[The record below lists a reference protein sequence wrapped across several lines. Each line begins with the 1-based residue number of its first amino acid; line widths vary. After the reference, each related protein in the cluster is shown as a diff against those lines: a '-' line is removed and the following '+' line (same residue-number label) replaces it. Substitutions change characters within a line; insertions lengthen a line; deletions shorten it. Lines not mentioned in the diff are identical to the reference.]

1 MEHQIQRMHQQA
13 KQALNHAYQPYS
25 GFSVGC
31 SLAVGETI
39 VSGCN
44 VENASYTS
52 TICAEANALGQL
64 ISQGF
69 SAIDSILIVADTH
82 EPCAPCGNCRQ
93 ILAEFGHAQTPV
105 YLANLQT
112 VQYSTTLGELLPLS
126 FSAQTMQQG
135 E

>member
-1 MEHQIQRMHQQA
+1 MHQRA
-13 KQALNHAYQPYS
+13 YQALQQAYQPYS

-31 SLAVGETI
+31 SLAVGDTI
-39 VSGCN
+39 LSGCN

-52 TICAEANALGQL
+52 TICAEANAVGQL
-64 ISQGF
+64 INQGF
-69 SAIDSILIVADTH
+69 KTIDHILIVADTST
-82 EPCAPCGNCRQ
+82 PCAPCGNCRQ
-93 ILAEFGHAQTPV
+93 ILAEFGRAHTPI

-112 VQYSTTLGELLPLS
+112 IQYSTTLGELLPLS